1 MSRRFHTQFPLAEL
15 TLFAG
20 SGKTELNAASAL
32 LTPVTVGAGRVLMR
46 QGSVGDEF
54 LIVADGLV
62 HVTRDDD
69 GRRQSVLAVAT
80 RGDVLG
86 EMSLLHGARRSATA
100 TTLGPTTVYA
110 ATPREF
116 FALMEAVPSAAEHIA
131 EAANLRLRANMAA

>member
-1 MSRRFHTQFPLAEL
+1 M
-15 TLFAG
+15 FAG
-20 SGKTELNAASAL
+20 SGKAELNAASAL

-69 GRRQSVLAVAT
+69 RSQSVVAVVT

-116 FALMEAVPSAAEHIA
+116 FALMEAVPSAAQHIV
-131 EAANLRLRANMAA
+131 EAANVRLRANMAA